1 MRDHHGMTANTEAV
15 ERAGMDL
22 RVLRSCHSTWYFDP
36 ERRRFQ
42 RVPHGIDDVAPEG
55 EWAPYH
61 RLEID
66 TSGSFMVTLNDEDTR
81 ILRSWVHSEPCPH
94 CQWDNDRTEEL
105 KLQAVSH

>member
-1 MRDHHGMTANTEAV
+1 LRDHHTIASNPEAV

-36 ERRRFQ
+36 ARRRFQ
-42 RVPHGIDDVAPEG
+42 G

-66 TSGSFMVTLNDEDTR
+66 TSGSFMVTLNNEDTR
-81 ILRSWVHSEPCPH
+81 LLRSWVHSEPCPH
-94 CQWDNDRTEEL
+94 CQSDDRTEEL
-105 KLQAVSH
+105 KIQALPR

>member
-1 MRDHHGMTANTEAV
+1 MREHPGLASPQPV

-22 RVLRSCHSTWYFDP
+22 QVLHSCHSTWYFDP
-36 ERRRFQ
+36 ARQRFQ
-42 RVPHGIDDVAPEG
+42 RVPRGLDVAPDS

-81 ILRSWVHSEPCPH
+81 MLRSWVHSEPCPH
-94 CQWDNDRTEEL
+94 CHLDDLTEEL
-105 KLQAVSH
+105 ELQPLRP

>member
-1 MRDHHGMTANTEAV
+1 LRDHNAVASKPEAV

-22 RVLRSCHSTWYFDP
+22 KVLRSCHSTWYFDP

-42 RVPHGIDDVAPEG
+42 RVPHGIDVAPEG

-66 TSGSFMVTLNDEDTR
+66 TSGSFMVSLNDEETR
-81 ILRSWVHSEPCPH
+81 LLRSWVHCEPCPH
-94 CQWDNDRTEEL
+94 CQSGDRTEEL
-105 KLQAVSH
+105 KLQPLRP

>member
-1 MRDHHGMTANTEAV
+1 MPDQSSIASNTEAV
-15 ERAGMDL
+15 EQAGMDL

-36 ERRRFQ
+36 QRRRFQ
-42 RVPHGIDDVAPEG
+42 RVPHGIDVTPGG

-81 ILRSWVHSEPCPH
+81 LLRSWVHSEPCPH
-94 CQWDNDRTEEL
+94 CQSGEL
-105 KLQAVSH
+105 TQELWLQALRS